1 MTNTNI
7 DVKQFKC
14 QCVNIHD
21 KESPP
26 QIESDL
32 SDVKECKICNEK
44 ETEICNDCISVKC
57 QCKKSETRLCANC
70 LQSVL
75 FCLCSGKM
83 ARMDSFNSKGQ
94 GCNDKEDEF
103 EPQFLSDNDLPHE

>member
-1 MTNTNI
+1 MTNTNV

-21 KESPP
+21 EESPS

-57 QCKKSETRLCANC
+57 
-70 LQSVL
+70 
-75 FCLCSGKM
+75 
-83 ARMDSFNSKGQ
+83 
-94 GCNDKEDEF
+94 
-103 EPQFLSDNDLPHE
+103 